1 LVVLSYRALGKN
13 FRVFAAPRRNGKLI
27 TSGLYT
33 RVRHPMYTGAILMMG
48 GWVLFF
54 GSLWSVPLW
63 LAFSILYF
71 VKSVKEERIL
81 NNRFPEYGEYRKRTW
96 AFLPYIY

>member
-1 LVVLSYRALGKN
+1 
-13 FRVFAAPRRNGKLI
+13 
-27 TSGLYT
+27 
-33 RVRHPMYTGAILMMG
+33 MYTGAILMMG

-54 GSLWSVPLW
+54 GSLWSAPLW
-63 LAFSILYF
+63 LAFSILYW

-81 NNRFPEYGEYRKRTW
+81 NDRFPEYGEYRKRTW